1 MLYNILKQGGNK
13 MKKLICVVFSVLIAI
28 VFFTACDKNS
38 CDCPNC
44 KEYVSCEIVKFAEF
58 GGVSSPD
65 SEKGFAY
72 TVKYTNTS
80 GKKLTYREFVGY
92 EKSIYVIGPSG
103 VVTCGISAG
112 SPGNT
117 EKVEKD
123 YSEGYTVNFYLSDLK
138 TKNYESGYYSL
149 FADGKLI
156 NTIYYIIE

>member
-1 MLYNILKQGGNK
+1 M
-13 MKKLICVVFSVLIAI
+13 
-28 VFFTACDKNS
+28 
-38 CDCPNC
+38 
-44 KEYVSCEIVKFAEF
+44 
-58 GGVSSPD
+58 
-65 SEKGFAY
+65 
-72 TVKYTNTS
+72 
-80 GKKLTYREFVGY
+80 
-92 EKSIYVIGPSG
+92 
-103 VVTCGISAG
+103 VTCGVSAG

>member
-1 MLYNILKQGGNK
+1 MRKTGCLLFSIL
-13 MKKLICVVFSVLIAI
+13 MVLIGFAGC
-28 VFFTACDKNS
+28 TGKTCS
-38 CDCPNC
+38 CPVCG
-44 KEYVSCEIVKFAEF
+44 EYVTCEIVKFAEF

-80 GKKLTYREFVGY
+80 GKKLTYSEFVGY

-103 VVTCGISAG
+103 VVTCGVSAG